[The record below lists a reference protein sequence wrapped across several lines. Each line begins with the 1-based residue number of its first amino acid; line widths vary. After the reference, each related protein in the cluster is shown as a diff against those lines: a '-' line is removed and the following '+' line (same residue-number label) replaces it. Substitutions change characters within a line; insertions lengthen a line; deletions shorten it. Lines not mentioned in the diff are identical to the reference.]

1 MYMTIVKNPNC
12 NDSARVESLLDVLLI
27 RLGIE
32 AVHDC
37 PCSNPFL
44 PAVSLKNILDLS
56 PCLYMSNT
64 ENATDPTR
72 EAAGEADKFA
82 TNQANVS
89 GLISVYSLEQCTHLL
104 KPDRPAFFT
113 GRPATNH
120 NIDQVDGTEA
130 KTRLYDRNS
139 SGQQSI
145 QKSLASTTALLLL
158 ILSTKTYDVSFRK
171 RKKKIPMMLR

>member
-44 PAVSLKNILDLS
+44 PAVSLKNILDLL

-64 ENATDPTR
+64 EN
-72 EAAGEADKFA
+72 AAGEADKFA
-82 TNQANVS
+82 TNQENVS
-89 GLISVYSLEQCTHLL
+89 GLISVYSLKQCTHLL

-113 GRPATNH
+113 GKPATNH
-120 NIDQVDGTEA
+120 NVDQVDGTEA

-145 QKSLASTTALLLL
+145 QKSLASTIALVNTQYKNL
-158 ILSTKTYDVSFRK
+158 
-171 RKKKIPMMLR
+171 